1 MAQPT
6 GLPHSGDV
14 LSQHSSPGSRHRQES
29 SPEAGRTGWE
39 LCGAPWGGAWALS
52 CLRQRE
58 GFTYPEGDVGAQQA
72 ASNGGVASRH
82 DNVDFRERH
91 VCQIGPDE
99 QRSLRLQTRK
109 MSDSQSRPG
118 QHRNLG
124 CPPPCQSQWVLGTPG
139 DKAAAWREDHGVFLA
154 EPLNFSVS
162 LALERPPG
170 LPRPD
175 NTPMSSIFHGQAPH
189 PVPHIHL

>member
-1 MAQPT
+1 M
-6 GLPHSGDV
+6 
-14 LSQHSSPGSRHRQES
+14 SSPSTAAQGPDTARKAAPRPAALAGS
-29 SPEAGRTGWE
+29 
-39 LCGAPWGGAWALS
+39 CVGAPWGGAWALS

-72 ASNGGVASRH
+72 ASNGGVASCH